1 MNIKKSFTQETYNR
15 LRKWPWYIGM
25 LPCNLNSIWHVTI
38 LLICYT
44 VVYKSK
50 GLVLKVKVAH
60 NTVNIFSH
68 SVHSLQTVLKYLQEK
83 KSVITINL
91 LFLVS
96 HVVPQQDPEYM
107 EQPSPTND
115 SKHLQEDT
123 ERAISRAAAEQEERS
138 PEALLNAVCKNT
150 QTWYNRNTP
159 NRIIIIK
166 LKYMYQGCNG

>member
-1 MNIKKSFTQETYNR
+1 
-15 LRKWPWYIGM
+15 
-25 LPCNLNSIWHVTI
+25 
-38 LLICYT
+38 
-44 VVYKSK
+44 
-50 GLVLKVKVAH
+50 
-60 NTVNIFSH
+60 
-68 SVHSLQTVLKYLQEK
+68 
-83 KSVITINL
+83 
-91 LFLVS
+91 
-96 HVVPQQDPEYM
+96 M

-159 NRIIIIK
+159 NKIIIIK